1 MSLVERRRR
10 TCVLRPEAMVVVAC
24 GDEDVVTWPLADLG
38 PVGLPL
44 IDELARLQLVARRM
58 GLSIRLRG
66 ARDDL
71 IALLH
76 LTGLGDAVL
85 QVVGETEDGE
95 EIGVEEVVVPDDPI
109 P

>member
-1 MSLVERRRR
+1 
-10 TCVLRPEAMVVVAC
+10 MVVVAC
-24 GDEDVVTWPLADLG
+24 GDEEVATWPLADLG

-44 IDELARLQLVARRM
+44 IDALARLQLAARRL

-66 ARDDL
+66 ARGDL
-71 IALLH
+71 VALLE

-85 QVVGETEDGE
+85 KVVGETEDRE

-109 P
+109 A